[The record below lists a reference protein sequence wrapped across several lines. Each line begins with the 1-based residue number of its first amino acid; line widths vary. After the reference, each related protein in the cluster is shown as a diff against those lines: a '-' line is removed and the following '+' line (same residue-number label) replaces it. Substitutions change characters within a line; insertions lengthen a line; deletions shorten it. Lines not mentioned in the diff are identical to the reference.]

1 MLLDNYQTE
10 DFFDEMFE
18 EDGKVR
24 PHYEAVAAGL
34 NDVTV
39 DEFRNK
45 QTAVDAAFMRH
56 GVTFTVYSDDQG
68 TERHFSFRLCAARDL
83 GRGMGPH

>member
-18 EDGKVR
+18 ADGKVR
-24 PHYEAVAAGL
+24 PHYEAVAEVL
-34 NDVTV
+34 NDVSV

-45 QTAVDAAFMRH
+45 QTAVDASFMRH

-68 TERHFSFRLCAARDL
+68 TEKIFPFDCAPRVISAEE
-83 GRGMGPH
+83 